1 MNLVA
6 PINGQVVLSTEPLL
20 VRVHIELFITPRALS
35 AMLLARDAG
44 AGEPGGTGAG
54 GHIKSRAGGHIKAAS
69 ETGAGGHIK
78 AGSEIALY
86 SIGVQSTPK
95 IVVSIDGI
103 PIFLL

>member
-35 AMLLARDAG
+35 TMLLAREEG
-44 AGEPGGTGAG
+44 EGEPGGTGAG
-54 GHIKSRAGGHIKAAS
+54 GHIK
-69 ETGAGGHIK
+69 
-78 AGSEIALY
+78 AGSAIALY